1 MTFTM
6 RAENDYIQNYE
17 SAVAELIK
25 TPGHKGLQHKAV
37 LSLARAG
44 ALDFALAEYD
54 NYQLSDVENDE
65 DIMALGGRLSKDL
78 YLRSQGKAAL
88 KHARDAAN
96 KYEAAFQTT
105 HGYYSGINAATMAL
119 IADMPMAIVT
129 ERVSKILE
137 QLPPTESLS
146 PEDHYFVQATLAE
159 CYLLLD
165 KRLKAQETLQQAISF
180 DPLNY
185 VAHASTLKQFKL
197 ILEKR
202 QQDQTW
208 LASCKPP
215 MPVHYAGH
223 MWAHSEPMGNDMA
236 FKLSDVIQ
244 QYDIGFGY
252 GALAAGADIVIAE
265 ALLMEGAELSLF
277 LPSTIDSFIE
287 NSVRPFGEAWVARF
301 KACLAQAHS
310 CTCLPA
316 SDEGVSLVQ
325 NILSARMAMGQAIL
339 RSEYLDVSACQV
351 LISKASRSGS
361 LTAHHCEDWKIS
373 GSEQIIIPVSDNI
386 KLGKVRKIVPQEP
399 HILMKKSMSSHVHTL
414 PSFQSVITEI
424 NEHHS
429 NDNAMLGLHF
439 DLPGG
444 QEELEVIMGKKLE
457 GTILVSESIASY
469 VCLKHKQDFKIIFA
483 GTVFDKTGKAIR
495 SYTLQPLY

>member
-1 MTFTM
+1 MIFNM
-6 RAENDYIQNYE
+6 QAESDYIQSYE

-44 ALDFALAEYD
+44 ALDLALTEYD
-54 NYQLSDVENDE
+54 KYRLSDLENHE

-88 KHARDAAN
+88 KHARDAAD

-105 HGYYSGINAATMAL
+105 QGYYSGINAATMAL
-119 IADMPMAIVT
+119 IADMPLAIVT
-129 ERVSKILE
+129 KRASKILE
-137 QLPPTESLS
+137 QLPPTENLAA
-146 PEDHYFVQATLAE
+146 EDHYFVQATRAE

-165 KRLKAQETLQQAISF
+165 KRLKAQETLQQAIRF

-185 VAHASTLKQFKL
+185 AAHASTLKQFKL

-202 QQDQTW
+202 QEDQTW

-215 MPVHYAGH
+215 RPVHYAGH
-223 MWAHSEPMGNDMA
+223 IWDHSDPIGDEMA
-236 FKLSDVIQ
+236 LKFSDIIQ

-265 ALLMEGAELSLF
+265 ALLVEGVELNLF
-277 LPSTIDSFIE
+277 LPSTIDNFIE
-287 NSVRPFGEAWVARF
+287 NSVRPFGEPWAARF

-316 SDEGVSLVQ
+316 TDEGVNLVQ
-325 NILSARMAMGQAIL
+325 NILCARMAMGQAIL
-339 RSEYLDVSACQV
+339 RSEHLDVSPCQI
-351 LISKASRSGS
+351 LISDASRSGS
-361 LTAHHCEDWKIS
+361 LTAHHQEDWIIS
-373 GSEQIIIPVSDNI
+373 GSEQIIIPTSDKT
-386 KLGKVRKIVPQEP
+386 KLGKARKVVPQEP
-399 HILMKKSMSSHVHTL
+399 QILMKKSTSSQVQIL
-414 PSFQSVITEI
+414 PSFKSAITEI
-424 NEHHS
+424 NKHHS

-439 DLPGG
+439 DLPGA
-444 QEELEVIMGKKLE
+444 QKELGLIMGKKLE

-469 VCLKHKQDFKIIFA
+469 VCLKHKQDFKVIFA
-483 GTVFDKTGKAIR
+483 GTVFDPTGKAIR